1 MLGGSRESYEKLDT
15 VHVSEDYIMQLLHSI
30 IGLYLWIFKKN
41 DLSFVKSC
49 VHMHTY
55 TKSDGNKKE

>member
-30 IGLYLWIFKKN
+30 TGLYLWIFKKN
-41 DLSFVKSC
+41 DL
-49 VHMHTY
+49 
-55 TKSDGNKKE
+55 